1 MKKLLFILSIVVF
14 VSCGQHKKEIAR
26 MQSKQDSI
34 AQLASQKDNSILE
47 FVSAMNEIQ
56 MNMDSVKTI
65 QKLVSV
71 QTAPGI
77 ELKADA
83 KKRIIEDIRQI
94 NALLEK
100 NKELVRSMQGKL
112 NNSTVK
118 IKELQSM
125 IEILNKQ
132 MTDKDGELIRLNQEL
147 ESLHVNV
154 AGLNQKIET
163 ITTESEAA
171 ISEKTKTIEEQ
182 TIAMNTVYYAFGTK
196 KELEEKDV
204 IEKEGGVLG
213 MGKTIKLKKDFN
225 RDYFMKVDLRE
236 FNQLPLN
243 TKKAKIITTHPADSY
258 HFTGTKTI
266 ESLVID
272 KSEEFWKASKYLLI
286 VVE

>member
-1 MKKLLFILSIVVF
+1 MKKLLLILSVAVL

-34 AQLASQKDNSILE
+34 AQLATQKDNSILE

-132 MTDKDGELIRLNQEL
+132 MTDKDGELVRLNQEL

-163 ITTESEAA
+163 ITAESEAT

-196 KELEEKDV
+196 KELEEKNV

-236 FNQLPLN
+236 FNQMPLN
-243 TKKAKIITTHPADSY
+243 TKKAKIITAHPADSY
-258 HFTGTKTI
+258 HLTGAKTV

-272 KSEEFWKASKYLLI
+272 KPEEFWKASKYLLI